1 MTVFKIHAIIMYMK
15 KTICSLF
22 LILSAVFLFAER
34 PLVHDI
40 QAKAGKG
47 TKVKVTWKLPENPEP
62 EITFLVIYRTNEQI
76 SSYSQLSH
84 VEPLVTL
91 SPDTET
97 YTDTLSDLK
106 DYYYTVISMTDQLYD
121 VVLLSFNS
129 TVTGV
134 HLTAKQIDDNDK
146 PKVEYETV
154 YPEGT
159 LRKTPLPY
167 LDMIEGINTEPLISD
182 SVADTTQT
190 LTPVKTADKK
200 EKLNPYLFE
209 EDLVSPDGGDA
220 YLLFEIL
227 KSSFVTKKYKETI
240 EKLNQ
245 LIGTNISEE
254 TRNRACFYLGESHY
268 FNQDY
273 EEAVRSFVKVQM
285 AYPTLSKRWIE
296 ASLDRI

>member
-1 MTVFKIHAIIMYMK
+1 MK
-15 KTICSLF
+15 KTICSIF
-22 LILSAVFLFAER
+22 LILASVFLFAER
-34 PLVHDI
+34 PIVRDI
-40 QAKAGKG
+40 QARAGKG
-47 TKVKVTWKLPENPEP
+47 TKVKITWKVPEKPVP
-62 EITFLVIYRTNEQI
+62 EISFLVIYRTNEQI

-84 VEPLVTL
+84 TQPLVTL
-91 SPDTET
+91 AADADS
-97 YTDTLSDLK
+97 YIDTLADLK
-106 DYYYTVISMTDQLYD
+106 DYFYTVISVTDQPYD

-134 HLTAKQIDDNDK
+134 HLTAKKTDVKDEEKAD
-146 PKVEYETV
+146 YETV
-154 YPEGT
+154 YPDGT

-167 LDMIEGINTEPLISD
+167 LDMIEGINAEPLISD
-182 SVADTTQT
+182 KVAGTAGE
-190 LTPVKTADKK
+190 LTITSKKPTAKA
-200 EKLNPYLFE
+200 KLTPYLFE

-240 EKLNQ
+240 DKLNQ

-254 TRNRACFYLGESHY
+254 TRNRACFYLGESQY

-273 EEAVRSFVKVQM
+273 ENAVRSFVKVQH
-285 AYPTLSKRWIE
+285 AFPTLSQKWIE